1 MGMYDDISVQEE
13 NSLGIKVGEY
23 QTKSL
28 NMALDCYEILPD
40 GKLIITKHVT
50 VGRYWNSSNEPYK
63 YPAWC
68 SGMKGMFTIYNTER
82 TQYDCYIENGI
93 IVRVVEN
100 GDDIGG
106 DIEYDDITWEYNF

>member
-1 MGMYDDISVQEE
+1 MGMFDYVSVQEE

-28 NMALDCYEILPD
+28 NMALDNYEILPD
-40 GKLIITKHVT
+40 GKLIITKHFT
-50 VGRYWNSSNEPYK
+50 EGRYWNSSNKPYK

-68 SGMKGMFTIYNTER
+68 NGMDGMFTIYKER
-82 TQYDCYIENGI
+82 LQYDCYIENGI
-93 IVRVVEN
+93 IVRVIEN